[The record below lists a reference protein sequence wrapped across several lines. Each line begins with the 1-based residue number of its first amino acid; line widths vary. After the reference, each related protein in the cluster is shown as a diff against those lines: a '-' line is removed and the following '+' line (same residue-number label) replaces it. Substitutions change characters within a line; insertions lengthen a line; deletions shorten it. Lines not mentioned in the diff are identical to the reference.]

1 MTESRYNVLMGDL
14 PEEWNGHGL
23 NTDFRT
29 GICIVQVMGDAEFSG
44 SERLSYAC
52 ELLYKDPPASLDDC
66 LQGLL
71 WYLGGWNR
79 DGKAKEAQDDV
90 VVMDYDIDQW
100 RIYAAF
106 LKQYRI
112 DLNSADMHF
121 WVFMGLLTN
130 LDECS
135 FTRVIDVRTIK
146 LDPKMPQKQKE
157 ALKKAKQIY
166 MIDRN
171 GQEDEEISPAREEFL
186 KFAGL
191 SK

>member
-1 MTESRYNVLMGDL
+1 M
-14 PEEWNGHGL
+14 W
-23 NTDFRT
+23 
-29 GICIVQVMGDAEFSG
+29 I
-44 SERLSYAC
+44 LSIYIRIF
-52 ELLYKDPPASLDDC
+52 LHPFQDDC